1 MSDKNWKHKT
11 ESIPYGKVV
20 LQEQIEKTYLN
31 T

>member
-1 MSDKNWKHKT
+1 MTDKNWKQKT
-11 ESIPYGKVV
+11 ESIPYAKVV